1 MGVQMQENKLKKV
14 LKTIAFYIIL
24 IGIWQLVSYIF
35 VDLTHLMRPYM
46 FASPVQVLKKLIAL
60 CASGVLPRAVGISL
74 SRLFTGFFISVAVGI
89 LMSLILIKSKFFYD
103 DMRSLLAGTQ
113 ALPNVCWL
121 PFAILWC
128 GINDSA
134 IIFVIVL
141 GSAFS
146 LALSLDSGIKSIN
159 PIYVKGAKT
168 MSCGPWTTATKII
181 IPAALPSIINGLRQ
195 AWAFAWR
202 ALMASEVLNASI
214 GLGYLMTMGRELSD
228 MSQVMGV
235 MLVIMFIGI
244 VFDKLIF
251 GIIEKRVR
259 RNMGLS

>member
-1 MGVQMQENKLKKV
+1 MQKSNIKKA
-14 LKTIAFYIIL
+14 LKTVLFYIIL
-24 IGIWQLVSYIF
+24 IGAWQLISF
-35 VDLTHLMRPYM
+35 VLVDVTHVIRPYM
-46 FASPVQVLKKLIAL
+46 FSSPIQVVARLGVL
-60 CASGVLPRAVGISL
+60 CANGVLPKAVGISL
-74 SRLFTGFFISVAVGI
+74 SRLFSGFIISCLVGI
-89 LMSLILIKSKFFYD
+89 LLSLALLKSKTFYD

-146 LALSLDSGIKSIN
+146 LALSLDSAIKSIN
-159 PIYVKGAKT
+159 PIYVKVAKT
-168 MSCGPWTTATKII
+168 MSCNIWTMATRII
-181 IPAALPSIINGLRQ
+181 IPAAMPGIINGLRQ
-195 AWAFAWR
+195 TWAFAWR
-202 ALMASEVLNASI
+202 ALMASEVLNASV

-251 GIIEKRVR
+251 GIIESRVR
-259 RNMGLS
+259 RDRGLF

>member
-1 MGVQMQENKLKKV
+1 MQENKLKKI
-14 LKTIAFYIIL
+14 LKTICFYIIL
-24 IGIWQLVSYIF
+24 IGIWQLAAYIF
-35 VDLTHLMRPYM
+35 VDVTHIMKPYM
-46 FASPVQVLKKLIAL
+46 FASPVQVVSRLWFL
-60 CASGVLPRAVGISL
+60 CLNGVLTRAVGVSL
-74 SRLFTGFFISVAVGI
+74 ARLFVGFVLSVIVGI
-89 LMSLILIKSKFFYD
+89 VLSVILIRSKFFYE

-146 LALSLDSGIKSIN
+146 LSLSLDSSIKNIN
-159 PIYVKGAKT
+159 PIYIKVAKT
-168 MSCGPWTTATKII
+168 MSCSTFTTVMKVI
-181 IPAALPSIINGLRQ
+181 IPAALPGIINGLRQ

-244 VFDKLIF
+244 VFDKVIF
-251 GIIEKRVR
+251 GIVETRIR
-259 RNMGLS
+259 RNRGR